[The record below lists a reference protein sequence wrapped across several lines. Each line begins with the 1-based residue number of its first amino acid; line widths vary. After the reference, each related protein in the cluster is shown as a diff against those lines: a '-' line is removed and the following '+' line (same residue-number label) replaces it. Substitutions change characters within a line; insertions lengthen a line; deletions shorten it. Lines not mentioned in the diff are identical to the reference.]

1 LGEGAAV
8 QGEEGIEV
16 FVQLRA
22 DEARAL
28 RGLGPAAP
36 EAEALRTALADA
48 GVELEP
54 VDPDTDDPTLAT
66 HYWLH
71 ADDLD
76 SAAEIVARLR
86 ETGAVESAYPKP
98 RASLP

>member
-1 LGEGAAV
+1 V
-8 QGEEGIEV
+8 QGQEGIEV

-22 DEARAL
+22 DAARAL
-28 RGLGPAAP
+28 RGVAPVGP
-36 EAEALRTALADA
+36 EAAALRTALADL

-54 VDPDTDDPTLAT
+54 VDPDTGDPALAT

-76 SAAEIVARLR
+76 AATEIVARLR
-86 ETGAVESAYPKP
+86 ETGAVEAAYPKP